1 MKTLAAAVITILAAS
16 SAHAQLCP
24 LGLVAQNESG
34 HRNIPNYRYDAHHT
48 AGGHWQITDT
58 NWRHFAPMVDID
70 LAKWPNALSA
80 PEQLQGQVAGI
91 IRAKLGCLPWV
102 PYNARLR
109 AVLGSSKGLS
119 EGRALG
125 APRAYVA
132 SAHVRRTSP
141 AVASLPQRPAWS
153 SDQIAR
159 MTAPSG
165 VFNPM
170 NIAFR

>member
-1 MKTLAAAVITILAAS
+1 MKTLGIAAAAITILAAS
-16 SAHAQLCP
+16 CAHAQLCD
-24 LGLVAQNESG
+24 LNLVTQDESG
-34 HRNIPNYRYDAHHT
+34 DRNIPNYRYDAHHT

-70 LAKWPNALSA
+70 LSKWPNALSA

-91 IRAKLGCLPWV
+91 MRAKLGCLPWV
-102 PYNARLR
+102 PYNPQLR
-109 AVLGSSKGLS
+109 
-119 EGRALG
+119 RHMTQ
-125 APRAYVA
+125 A
-132 SAHVRRTSP
+132 SAVERSP
-141 AVASLPQRPAWS
+141 SAAPIKV
-153 SDQIAR
+153 SDQPPATKWIRGKLWTPEMLAR